1 MEKAVEN
8 FEDLSKEY
16 INGYIERA
24 RKAQREFECYTQEQ
38 VDKNSKNSWKSS
50 VL

>member
-24 RKAQREFECYTQEQ
+24 RKAQR
-38 VDKNSKNSWKSS
+38 NNR
-50 VL
+50 

>member
-24 RKAQREFECYTQEQ
+24 RKLKESLN
-38 VDKNSKNSWKSS
+38 VILKNK
-50 VL
+50 